1 MEKPFLPEGYK
12 VPKTGGGYF
21 KLQDGANK
29 FRILSAPILGHEYW
43 TEDRKPVR
51 SRELFKFIPTDADIS
66 NGFKPKHFWAF
77 VVWNY
82 AESAVQILEL
92 TQTTIQSALTDLI
105 QSDDWGDPRGYDV
118 TVNRKGSKLDTE
130 YTVQPSPHKELPA
143 DIKAAF
149 EAKPINLEALFDG
162 ANPFGEADGPARS
175 DEEVAAGEG
184 AL

>member
-1 MEKPFLPEGYK
+1 MDKGFLPEGYK

-29 FRILSAPILGHEYW
+29 FRILSSPILGHEYW

-51 SRELFKFIPTDADIS
+51 SRDPFRVIPADANIS

-82 AESAVQILEL
+82 AETAVQILEL

-105 QSDDWGDPRGYDV
+105 QSEDWGDPRGYDV
-118 TVNRKGSKLDTE
+118 TVIRKGSKLDTE
-130 YTVQPSPHKELPA
+130 YSVQPSPHKDVAPEV
-143 DIKAAF
+143 KAAF
-149 EAKPINLEALFDG
+149 EAKKINLEALFDG
-162 ANPFGEADGPARS
+162 ANPFDEADGPARS
-175 DEEVAAGEG
+175 DEEVAAAEG
-184 AL
+184 AA